1 MFLIG
6 WGADYPDPDD
16 FLSVCPARRWTGWQ
30 DEVYTELVERA
41 KRVTNQRER
50 VHLYQKADQI
60 LVEAAAIMPLTY
72 GRQHW
77 LVKPWVRKFLT
88 PAMYTSCFWKD
99 VIIEAH

>member
-1 MFLIG
+1 MVISALQITTGGLVFQYFL
-6 WGADYPDPDD
+6 
-16 FLSVCPARRWTGWQ
+16 
-30 DEVYTELVERA
+30 ELNSPGERM
-41 KRVTNQRER
+41 
-50 VHLYQKADQI
+50 HLYQKADQI